1 MAFCSVCG
9 KELSASSIF
18 CTRCGAPVERA
29 DLGPEMSQEESIVYI
44 YHLREKLT
52 NIEKL
57 EREVADNEAKLQ
69 KPIALNYGSY
79 SFFRFYWP
87 YLAGAAATYFFLSLI
102 LLFVAASGTDGA
114 QIFFAIL
121 TIFAPIAILVGGIFV
136 AKNRRNNENY
146 AIAEGNKREK
156 EQRRKLE
163 ESTAELKKR
172 LSSAKA
178 DLTAFNNEVPRKL
191 CTTNSIAKM
200 NALIQSGRASNLQ
213 EAIRMMD

>member
-9 KELSASSIF
+9 KELSASSMF
-18 CTRCGAPVERA
+18 CTRCGTPVKQV

-57 EREVADNEAKLQ
+57 EREVAENEAKLQ
-69 KPIALNYGSY
+69 KPIAINYGSY

-87 YLAGAAATYFFLSLI
+87 YIFGAAVTYFFLSFI
-102 LLFVAASGTDGA
+102 LMFVAASGTDGA
-114 QIFFAIL
+114 QVIFAIL

-136 AKNRRNNENY
+136 ARNRRNNENY

-163 ESTAELKKR
+163 ESTADLKKR
-172 LSSAKA
+172 LSSARA
-178 DLTAFNNEVPRKL
+178 DLTVFNKAVPKKL

-200 NALIQSGRASNLQ
+200 NALIQSGRASSLQ

>member
-87 YLAGAAATYFFLSLI
+87 YLAGAAVTYFFLSFI
-102 LLFVAASGTDGA
+102 LMFVAASGTDGA

-136 AKNRRNNENY
+136 ARNRRNNENY

-172 LSSAKA
+172 LRSARA
-178 DLTAFNNEVPRKL
+178 DLTAFNNEVPAKL
-191 CTTNSIAKM
+191 CTTISIAKM
-200 NALIQSGRASNLQ
+200 NALIQSGRASSLQ

>member
-136 AKNRRNNENY
+136 ARNRRNNENY

-172 LSSAKA
+172 LNSARA
-178 DLTAFNNEVPRKL
+178 DLTAFNKEVPAKL

-200 NALIQSGRASNLQ
+200 NALIQSGRASSLQ